1 MLRQPDNIWVLFDK
15 SGHVERMENCNRR
28 GISFFYNEKKQL
40 TEVVSDNG
48 NRLRYQYN
56 DNGRLVLVTDHTGRK
71 VALVYEERKLVKVTV
86 PSGSVYSYQYSE
98 NGRIKELVN
107 AREVHAVCN
116 DMIKNSSVVRQKFA
130 DGGEMEFTY
139 LVQIKK
145 CIYRT

>member
-1 MLRQPDNIWVLFDK
+1 MLKETEDGYVLRQPDNIWVLFDK

-71 VALVYEERKLVKVTV
+71 LLWSMRKENLSKLRYLQALSIVINTVKRKNKRT
-86 PSGSVYSYQYSE
+86 
-98 NGRIKELVN
+98 
-107 AREVHAVCN
+107 C
-116 DMIKNSSVVRQKFA
+116 
-130 DGGEMEFTY
+130 
-139 LVQIKK
+139 K
-145 CIYRT
+145 CKRSACSMQ

>member
-1 MLRQPDNIWVLFDK
+1 MGSVLINLVMWNAWRIVIGVAFL
-15 SGHVERMENCNRR
+15 
-28 GISFFYNEKKQL
+28 FFYNEKKQL

-98 NGRIKELVN
+98 NGRIK
-107 AREVHAVCN
+107 RTC
-116 DMIKNSSVVRQKFA
+116 
-130 DGGEMEFTY
+130 
-139 LVQIKK
+139 K
-145 CIYRT
+145 CKRSACSMQ

>member
-1 MLRQPDNIWVLFDK
+1 M
-15 SGHVERMENCNRR
+15 
-28 GISFFYNEKKQL
+28 

-116 DMIKNSSVVRQKFA
+116 EYDKNSVLSVRNLQMAVRWNLHIW
-130 DGGEMEFTY
+130 M
-139 LVQIKK
+139 QIKK
-145 CIYRT
+145 